1 MTLYLNGSKIKE
13 NSSYGLRFN
22 GSNII
27 KAYFNGSLVYQYQS
41 YAPSTLL
48 TTITNNNTYNVTL
61 PIGVYQLH
69 ITGGGGGY
77 ANWGAGGY
85 PWAAGGGSAA
95 TWEGTFYNPTSQN
108 ITLYAGAAEAD
119 SYMNLGGTRMITA
132 GRGGHAGVDSGGAAG
147 TLTVGSTLDIV
158 STSKSTNGNRGPG
171 TTFGW
176 SQTGAAST
184 SSNGWGGGTVLQ
196 SGNVQYGGAKL
207 WYIRYS
213 K

>member
-1 MTLYLNGSKIKE
+1 MTLYIGSNKIKDRSSTGLYID
-13 NSSYGLRFN
+13 NSK
-22 GSNII
+22 II
-27 KAYFNGSLVYQYQS
+27 KAYLGSELVYQFES
-41 YAPSTLL
+41 YNPGTVLSTV
-48 TTITNNNTYNVTL
+48 TNGNTYSATL
-61 PIGVYQLH
+61 GPGVYQLH

-95 TWEGTFYNPTSQN
+95 TWEGTFYNPISQN

-147 TLTVGSTLDIV
+147 TLTVGSTLNIV

-207 WYIRYS
+207 WYIRYNR
-213 K
+213 